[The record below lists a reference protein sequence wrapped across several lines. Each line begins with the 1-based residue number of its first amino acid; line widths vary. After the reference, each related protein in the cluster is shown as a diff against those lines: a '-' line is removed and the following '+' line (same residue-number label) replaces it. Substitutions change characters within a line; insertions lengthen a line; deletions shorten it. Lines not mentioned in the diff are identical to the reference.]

1 MRTSKHHVVP
11 RSRGDKFKEFRIKNK
26 DQANNVAIVEFT
38 LHQKYHSLFGNM
50 TPDEILVYLNKT
62 FWNGQFSP
70 TL

>member
-1 MRTSKHHVVP
+1 MRISKHHVVP
-11 RSRGDKFKEFRIKNK
+11 KSRKDKFKEFHIRNK
-26 DQANNVAIVEFT
+26 DQVNNIAIVELE
-38 LHQKYHSLFGNM
+38 LHQKYHSLFENM